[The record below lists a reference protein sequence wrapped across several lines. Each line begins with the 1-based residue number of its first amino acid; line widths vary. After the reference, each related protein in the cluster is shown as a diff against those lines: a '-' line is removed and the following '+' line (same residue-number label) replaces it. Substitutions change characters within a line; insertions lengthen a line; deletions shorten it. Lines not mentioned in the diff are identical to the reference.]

1 MVAASGIPGVEGPL
15 VINGGPSVRQ
25 SGRHATTDGILA
37 CYGPSSRVRNDESSS
52 SATERNGA
60 ESSSSATE
68 RNATESSS
76 SATER
81 NATDGKDPLVMDA
94 RLHVQQRTEKT
105 SKWNGHP
112 KPEDDKGQ
120 RRTIGWSLF
129 TNLHRVNLL
138 PFQ

>member
-37 CYGPSSRVRNDESSS
+37 CYGPSSRVRNEESSS

-68 RNATESSS
+68 RNGIVFKCNG
-76 SATER
+76 TER
-81 NATDGKDPLVMDA
+81 NGIVFKCNGTERNGRKRSACYGRSSSRATTDGKD
-94 RLHVQQRTEKT
+94 
-105 SKWNGHP
+105 S
-112 KPEDDKGQ
+112 
-120 RRTIGWSLF
+120 
-129 TNLHRVNLL
+129 
-138 PFQ
+138 